1 MAQAVISSTNVDSTH
16 DESDDDAP
24 DDDGDSDNDS
34 DASECGRE
42 SGDDVD
48 ESGSDSDGGI
58 SDCTGSEDN
67 ADGEGA
73 GSVSENSEHVL
84 NVKQTSRVVRQRI
97 TKHGEDKYWMENTR
111 KRVTDC
117 KPDSQKTF
125 MLYLPLSPINTGASL
140 MIGSDINLQEM
151 AVTRGGDKK
160 YGNDRAVCFNQHHRK
175 AKSQLNRTLMK
186 ALTCEPSPFQMACNV
201 MSGKNGP
208 MTLCPELSHLND
220 IAGLKA
226 LFESDHLYT
235 DEKVHKLWVGLF
247 ASGTIYGCG
256 KSTGAKDTLDEMVDI
271 DYEAHARFEFA
282 TRLEYQGVI
291 HGYAGKDLKRRSE
304 GFRAIRK
311 RVRLDRR
318 NNLKAAEDKRLGTD
332 VAQNDDDLRA
342 QAVATGGLADT
353 TDEEDDF

>member
-1 MAQAVISSTNVDSTH
+1 MSSPNVESMH
-16 DESDDDAP
+16 DESDDAAS
-24 DDDGDSDNDS
+24 DDDNSDES
-34 DASECGRE
+34 DGGRE
-42 SGDDVD
+42 SGDEVD
-48 ESGSDSDGGI
+48 DDGSDSDGGI
-58 SDCTGSEDN
+58 SDATGSDDN

-140 MIGSDINLQEM
+140 MIETDINLQEM
-151 AVTRGGDKK
+151 AVTKGGDKK

-175 AKSQLNRTLMK
+175 AKSQLNRSVIK
-186 ALTCEPSPFQMACNV
+186 ALTCPPPPFQMACNV

-208 MTLCPELSHLND
+208 MALCPELSHLND

-235 DEKVHKLWVGLF
+235 DETVHKLWVGLF
-247 ASGTIYGCG
+247 ASGIIYGCD
-256 KSTGAKDTLDEMVDI
+256 KSKGAETTLDEMVDI

-282 TRLEYQGVI
+282 TRLEYQGLI
-291 HGYAGKDLKRRSE
+291 HGYAAEDLKRRSE

-332 VAQNDDDLRA
+332 VEQNDDELRA
-342 QAVATGGLADT
+342 QSVATGGLADT
-353 TDEEDDF
+353 TDDEDDF